1 MKELAALLL
10 PAESRLQFLEEV
22 KAVLSPEQFQR
33 IRAVFEGSA
42 ELLGIVEA
50 KTLSMSRL
58 CARVFGPK
66 TEQGHRVCGGPPPE
80 EPTGEKNKRPGHGR
94 GSHHRYTGARRI
106 RVPHPHLKAGD
117 PCPDCGRGKLRRQ
130 KEPATTVTL
139 RAQPP
144 VGALIHEMERLRCDT
159 CGRVSTAPIPAEAAQ
174 EKFDPSVGVMVGL
187 LRYGSG
193 MPFHRLERLQRSV
206 GVPLPASVQ
215 WEQALRV
222 ARCLEPV
229 VEHLLQLGAQAAVFY
244 NDDTGMRIAG
254 VRQEIQAEDKPKRT
268 GIFTTGIVCEGLQ
281 GEEGRSIRILRTGR
295 HHAGEN
301 LSRVLEQR
309 QKDQPPPLQMC
320 DALER
325 NQPREHLTELCHC
338 TVHARRQFVDIRAHF
353 PEECRTVVESLGH
366 VYRVDAECRK
376 EKLGPEERL
385 RRHQAQSGPVMETL
399 RQELQEAVDRKQIEP
414 NSALG
419 GAVAYLL
426 DRWST
431 MTKFLQVPGA
441 PLDNNQTERLL
452 KNAILHRKNSLHY
465 KTQRGA
471 DVGDTFMTVIETCR
485 ANGVNP
491 FDYILAVVRNEAAVR
506 ATPGSWM
513 PWNYPHH
520 PEAPSASTPAP
531 P

>member
-1 MKELAALLL
+1 M
-10 PAESRLQFLEEV
+10 
-22 KAVLSPEQFQR
+22 
-33 IRAVFEGSA
+33 
-42 ELLGIVEA
+42 
-50 KTLSMSRL
+50 
-58 CARVFGPK
+58 
-66 TEQGHRVCGGPPPE
+66 
-80 EPTGEKNKRPGHGR
+80 
-94 GSHHRYTGARRI
+94 
-106 RVPHPHLKAGD
+106 
-117 PCPDCGRGKLRRQ
+117 
-130 KEPATTVTL
+130 TL

-144 VGALIHEMERLRCDT
+144 VAALIHELERLRCDT
-159 CGRVSTAPIPAEAAQ
+159 CGKGFTAPIPAEAAG
-174 EKFDPSVGVMVGL
+174 EKYDPTVGVMVGF

-193 MPFHRLERLQRSV
+193 VPFHRLERLQRSV

-229 VEHLLQLGAQAAVFY
+229 VEHLLQLGAQAAVVY

-254 VRQEIQAEDKPKRT
+254 VRREIQAEVKPKRT

-281 GEEGRSIRILRTGR
+281 GEEGMSIRILRTGR

-301 LSRVLEQR
+301 LSEVLDRR
-309 QKDQPPPLQMC
+309 QKDRPPPLQMC

-325 NQPREHLTELCHC
+325 NEPKEHPTELCHC
-338 TVHARRQFVDIRAHF
+338 TVHARRQFVDIRDNF
-353 PEECRTVVESLGH
+353 PEECRKVVESMGQ

-376 EKLGPEERL
+376 EKLGPQERL
-385 RRHQAQSGPVMETL
+385 HRHQARSGPVMETL
-399 RQELQEAVDRKQIEP
+399 RQELQEAVDRKKIEP

-431 MTKFLQVPGA
+431 LTMFLKVPGA

-491 FDYILAVVRNEAAVR
+491 FDYMLAVVRNQAAVR
-506 ATPGSWM
+506 ATPGIWM
-513 PWNYPHH
+513 PWNYDQ
-520 PEAPSASTPAP
+520 ARPSEGPPAP
-531 P
+531 APL

>member
-33 IRAVFEGSA
+33 VRAVFEGSA
-42 ELLGIVEA
+42 EVLGIVEA

-66 TEQGHRVCGGPPPE
+66 TEKGHRVRGGPPLEKP
-80 EPTGEKNKRPGHGR
+80 GERKRRPGHGR
-94 GSHHRYTGARRI
+94 ASHRRYTGARRI
-106 RVPHPHLKAGD
+106 PVPHPPHKPGD
-117 PCPDCGRGKLRRQ
+117 PCPDCGLGELRRQ

-144 VGALIHEMERLRCDT
+144 VAALIHEIERLRGDT
-159 CGRVSTAPIPAEAAQ
+159 CGTVFAAPIPAEAA
-174 EKFDPSVGVMVGL
+174 EERFDPTVGVMVGL

-229 VEHLLQLGAQAAVFY
+229 VEHLLQLGAQAAAFY
-244 NDDTGMRIAG
+244 NDDTEMRIAG
-254 VRQEIQAEDKPKRT
+254 VRQQIQAEDKPKRT

-301 LSRVLEQR
+301 LSRVLDRR
-309 QKDQPPPLQMC
+309 QKDRPPPLQMC

-325 NQPREHLTELCHC
+325 NEPREHPTELCHC
-338 TVHARRQFVDIRAHF
+338 TVHARRQFVDIHASFR
-353 PEECRTVVESLGH
+353 EECRTVVESMGQ

-376 EKLGPEERL
+376 ETLGPEERL

-399 RQELQEAVDRKQIEP
+399 RQELQEARDRKKIEP

-419 GAVAYLL
+419 GAVAYVL

-431 MTKFLQVPGA
+431 LTMFLKVPGA
-441 PLDNNQTERLL
+441 PLDNNR
-452 KNAILHRKNSLHY
+452 NYAA
-465 KTQRGA
+465 RGISQVMPTA
-471 DVGDTFMTVIETCR
+471 GLCR
-485 ANGVNP
+485 VVVLQ
-491 FDYILAVVRNEAAVR
+491 LAF
-506 ATPGSWM
+506 
-513 PWNYPHH
+513 
-520 PEAPSASTPAP
+520 ST
-531 P
+531 

>member
-1 MKELAALLL
+1 MKDLAALLL

-33 IRAVFEGSA
+33 VRAVFEGSA

-80 EPTGEKNKRPGHGR
+80 KPRKKRPGHGR
-94 GSHHRYTGARRI
+94 ASHRRYTGARRI
-106 RVPHPHLKAGD
+106 PVPHPHYKPGD

-130 KEPATTVTL
+130 KEPATTLTL

-144 VGALIHEMERLRCDT
+144 VAALIHELERLRCDT
-159 CGRVSTAPIPAEAAQ
+159 CGLVFTAPMPAEAPK
-174 EKFDPSVGVMVGL
+174 EKYDPTVGVMVGF

-215 WEQALRV
+215 WEQAWKV
-222 ARCLEPV
+222 AQCLEPV
-229 VEHLLQLGAQAAVFY
+229 VEQLLQLGAQAAVFY
-244 NDDTGMRIAG
+244 NDDTSMRIAG
-254 VRQEIQAEDKPKRT
+254 VRQEIQAEVKPKRT

-281 GEEGRSIRILRTGR
+281 EEEGRSIRILQTGR
-295 HHAGEN
+295 NHAGEN
-301 LSRVLEQR
+301 LSGVLNRR
-309 QKDQPPPLQMC
+309 QKDRPPPLQMC

-325 NQPREHLTELCHC
+325 NEPREHPTELCHC

-353 PEECRTVVESLGH
+353 PQECRRVVETWGE
-366 VYRVDAECRK
+366 VYRVEAQCRK
-376 EKLGPEERL
+376 EKLGPQERL
-385 RRHQAQSGPVMETL
+385 RRHQAQSGPVLETL
-399 RQELQEAVDRKQIEP
+399 RQELQEAVDQKKLEP

-419 GAVAYLL
+419 GAVAYVLE
-426 DRWST
+426 RWST
-431 MTKFLQVPGA
+431 LTTFLKVPGA

-452 KNAILHRKNSLHY
+452 KSAILHRKNSLHY

-491 FDYILAVVRNEAAVR
+491 FDFMLAVVRNSDAVR
-506 ATPGSWM
+506 ADPGSWM

-520 PEAPSASTPAP
+520 PEAPHPSTPAP

>member
-10 PAESRLQFLEEV
+10 PADKRLQFLEEV
-22 KAVLSPEQFQR
+22 KGVLSPEQFEKV
-33 IRAVFEGSA
+33 RAVFEGSA

-50 KTLSMSRL
+50 RTLSMSRL

-66 TEQGHRVCGGPPPE
+66 TEKGHRVCTGPPLERPQDSQR
-80 EPTGEKNKRPGHGR
+80 RPGHGR
-94 GSHHRYTGARRI
+94 TSHRRYTGARRLP
-106 RVPHPHLKAGD
+106 VPHPQHQPGD

-130 KEPATTVTL
+130 KAPATTVTL
-139 RAQPP
+139 TAQPP
-144 VGALIHEMERLRCDT
+144 VAALIHERERLRCDT
-159 CGRVSTAPIPAEAAQ
+159 CGRVFTAPLPAQAAP

-215 WEQALRV
+215 WEQAHRV

-229 VEHLLQLGAQAAVFY
+229 VEHLVQLAAQSAVFY
-244 NDDTGMRIAG
+244 NDDTAMRIAG
-254 VRQEIQAEDKPKRT
+254 LRQQIQTEDRPKRT

-281 GEEGRSIRILRTGR
+281 GEDRRSIRILRTGR

-301 LSRVLEQR
+301 LGRVLDR
-309 QKDQPPPLQMC
+309 RPKDRPPPLQMC

-325 NQPREHLTELCHC
+325 NAPREHPTELCHC
-338 TVHARRQFVDIRAHF
+338 TVHARRQFVEIRAHF
-353 PEECRTVVESLGH
+353 PEECRQVVESLGQ
-366 VYRVDAECRK
+366 VYRVDAECRQQ
-376 EKLGPEERL
+376 KLGPQERL
-385 RRHQAQSGPVMETL
+385 RRHQARSGPVMERL
-399 RQELQEAVDRKQIEP
+399 RQELQKAVDRRTIEP

-419 GAVAYLL
+419 GAVAYVL
-426 DRWST
+426 DRWATLT
-431 MTKFLQVPGA
+431 MFLKVPGA
-441 PLDNNQTERLL
+441 PLDNNQAERLL

-471 DVGDTFMTVIETCR
+471 DVGDAFMTLIETCR

-491 FDYILAVVRNEAAVR
+491 FDYLLAVVRNEAAVR
-506 ATPGSWM
+506 ASPGTWM
-513 PWNYPHH
+513 PWNYDQPR
-520 PEAPSASTPAP
+520 PSELTPTPAP

>member
-58 CARVFGPK
+58 CAWVFGPK
-66 TEQGHRVCGGPPPE
+66 TEKGLRVCGGPPPE
-80 EPTGEKNKRPGHGR
+80 KPQDRKRHRGHGR
-94 GSHHRYTGARRI
+94 LSHRGYTGARRI
-106 RVPHPHLKAGD
+106 PVPHPHRKPGD
-117 PCPDCGRGKLRRQ
+117 PCPDCRRGKLRRQ
-130 KEPATTVTL
+130 KEAATTVKLT
-139 RAQPP
+139 AQPP
-144 VGALIHEMERLRCDT
+144 VAALIHELERLRCDA
-159 CGRVSTAPIPAEAAQ
+159 CGTVFTAPIPAEAPQ
-174 EKFDPSVGVMVGL
+174 EKFDPTVGVMVGL

-222 ARCLEPV
+222 ARCLESV
-229 VEHLLQLGAQAAVFY
+229 VEHLLQLGAQAAVLY
-244 NDDTGMRIAG
+244 NDDTAMRIAG
-254 VRQEIQAEDKPKRT
+254 VRQEIQAEDNPKRT

-281 GEEGRSIRILRTGR
+281 GEEGRSIRLLRTGR

-301 LSRVLEQR
+301 LGRVLDRR
-309 QKDQPPPLQMC
+309 QKDRPPPLQMC

-325 NQPREHLTELCHC
+325 NQPREHPTELCHC
-338 TVHARRQFVDIRAHF
+338 TVHARRQFVDIRTHF
-353 PEECRTVVESLGH
+353 PERCRTVVESMGQ

-419 GAVAYLL
+419 GAMAYVL

-431 MTKFLQVPGA
+431 LTMFLKVPGA
-441 PLDNNQTERLL
+441 PLDNNSIY
-452 KNAILHRKNSLHY
+452 AA
-465 KTQRGA
+465 RGITRPR
-471 DVGDTFMTVIETCR
+471 GC
-485 ANGVNP
+485 
-491 FDYILAVVRNEAAVR
+491 
-506 ATPGSWM
+506 
-513 PWNYPHH
+513 
-520 PEAPSASTPAP
+520 
-531 P
+531 

>member
-1 MKELAALLL
+1 MKDLAALLL
-10 PAESRLQFLEEV
+10 PAETRLRFLEEV

-33 IRAVFEGSA
+33 VRTVFEGSA

-50 KTLSMSRL
+50 KKLSMSRL

-66 TEQGHRVCGGPPPE
+66 TEKGHRVCGGSPPE
-80 EPTGEKNKRPGHGR
+80 NPQDRKRRPGHGR
-94 GSHHRYTGARRI
+94 VSHRRYTGARRI
-106 RVPHPHLKAGD
+106 RVPHPELKAGQA
-117 PCPDCGRGKLRRQ
+117 CPDCRRGKLRPQ

-144 VGALIHEMERLRCDT
+144 VGALIHEMERLRCDG
-159 CGRVSTAPIPAEAAQ
+159 CGKVFTAPIPAEAAA
-174 EKFDPSVGVMVGL
+174 EKFDPAVGVMVGL

-193 MPFHRLERLQRSV
+193 VPFHRLERLQRSV

-254 VRQEIQAEDKPKRT
+254 VRKEIQAEDNPRRT

-281 GEEGRSIRILRTGR
+281 GEEGMSIRILRTGR

-301 LSRVLEQR
+301 LSRVLDRR
-309 QKDQPPPLQMC
+309 QKDRPPPLQMC

-325 NQPREHLTELCHC
+325 NEPREHPTELCHC
-338 TVHARRQFVDIRAHF
+338 TVHARRQFVDIRTHF
-353 PEECRTVVESLGH
+353 PEECRKVVESMGQ

-385 RRHQAQSGPVMETL
+385 RRHQAQSGPVMESL
-399 RQELQEAVDRKQIEP
+399 RQELQEAVDQKKIEP
-414 NSALG
+414 NSGLG
-419 GAVAYLL
+419 AAVAYVL

-431 MTKFLQVPGA
+431 LTMFLKVPGA

-491 FDYILAVVRNEAAVR
+491 FDYMLAVVRNSDAIR
-506 ATPGSWM
+506 ADPGRWM
-513 PWNYPHH
+513 PRNYRQAHEPAD
-520 PEAPSASTPAP
+520 PPAPS
-531 P
+531 